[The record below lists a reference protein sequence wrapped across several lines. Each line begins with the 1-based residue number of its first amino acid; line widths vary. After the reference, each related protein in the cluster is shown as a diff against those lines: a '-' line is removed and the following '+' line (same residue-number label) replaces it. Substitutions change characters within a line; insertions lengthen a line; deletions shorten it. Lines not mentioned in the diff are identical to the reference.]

1 MRKFYFLVFALAFFA
16 LASSVQAQIKLNNT
30 VVFVRFADEAITGP
44 DAVFQTNTAAH
55 YDSLFNSTTPGF
67 NSVYNYFRQ
76 ASYRR
81 LDWRSR
87 LIPAPVDG
95 KVMSYRSKMERG
107 YYQEQSSINPT
118 GYPSGNATVMEARRS
133 GLIKEVVKYLDKNLP
148 AGYQVDGNNDGI
160 VDNLT
165 IVLSGTSALG
175 NTHLLWPQRQNYI
188 LGDSIQ
194 GKRVVSFLMVFD
206 ESNGF
211 KLGAENPNMPLNTGV
226 LCHEMSH
233 NLGTYDL
240 YHNAKD
246 GLNPVGVWDLM
257 SNIQPVAQHMTAYTK
272 WRYCHWIDSIPT
284 ISTPGT
290 YRLNPIGG
298 DDSTKIAYK
307 IQPVGRRE
315 YFVIEYRKKEGFD
328 ASLPE
333 SGLIVYRV
341 NPDLT
346 GGNLA
351 YNGTTRLDEQYIFRP
366 GGTTTS
372 DGDLSRAA
380 FSADNGRTAFGG
392 AAAQRP
398 FYSDGTEA
406 NFAIANISAVGEYM
420 TFDLLQS
427 ANRVVLSETAVTL
440 GGAANSGATVKVSS
454 DNVWV
459 TSGVPAWLT
468 LSQNTGNK
476 GDTQVTL
483 AASSANTTS
492 ADRTAVITFT
502 DKDNPSVTATLNVT
516 QSRQTNENV
525 ILFED
530 WENTSNPNGWTV
542 QNSDN
547 RGWDLT
553 RTLQTNRGLY
563 RSYAGTHAAVLI
575 EAWDD
580 AHEEQSLISPVFAQG
595 ATLEFW
601 SRTTAANKNPTSN
614 PQFYNV
620 EVSSDGGSSWTP
632 LFNCLTDYPLDA
644 SGNSQSGKY
653 VKLTIDLSAHLSNN
667 MRVRF
672 HAYDT
677 GGKGLAYFW
686 TIDNLKIT
694 GTTTGI
700 TRVPLTSPA
709 DGKVYT
715 LSGQLVGMSLQ
726 QLPAGIYVVNGKK
739 VVKR

>member
-1 MRKFYFLVFALAFFA
+1 
-16 LASSVQAQIKLNNT
+16 
-30 VVFVRFADEAITGP
+30 
-44 DAVFQTNTAAH
+44 
-55 YDSLFNSTTPGF
+55 
-67 NSVYNYFRQ
+67 
-76 ASYRR
+76 
-81 LDWRSR
+81 
-87 LIPAPVDG
+87 
-95 KVMSYRSKMERG
+95 
-107 YYQEQSSINPT
+107 
-118 GYPSGNATVMEARRS
+118 
-133 GLIKEVVKYLDKNLP
+133 
-148 AGYQVDGNNDGI
+148 
-160 VDNLT
+160 
-165 IVLSGTSALG
+165 
-175 NTHLLWPQRQNYI
+175 
-188 LGDSIQ
+188 
-194 GKRVVSFLMVFD
+194 
-206 ESNGF
+206 
-211 KLGAENPNMPLNTGV
+211 
-226 LCHEMSH
+226 
-233 NLGTYDL
+233 
-240 YHNAKD
+240 
-246 GLNPVGVWDLM
+246 
-257 SNIQPVAQHMTAYTK
+257 
-272 WRYCHWIDSIPT
+272 
-284 ISTPGT
+284 
-290 YRLNPIGG
+290 
-298 DDSTKIAYK
+298 
-307 IQPVGRRE
+307 
-315 YFVIEYRKKEGFD
+315 
-328 ASLPE
+328 
-333 SGLIVYRV
+333 
-341 NPDLT
+341 
-346 GGNLA
+346 
-351 YNGTTRLDEQYIFRP
+351 
-366 GGTTTS
+366 
-372 DGDLSRAA
+372 
-380 FSADNGRTAFGG
+380 
-392 AAAQRP
+392 
-398 FYSDGTEA
+398 
-406 NFAIANISAVGEYM
+406 M

-454 DNVWV
+454 DNAWV

-476 GDTQVTL
+476 GDTQATL

-620 EVSSDGGSSWTP
+620 EVSSDGGSTWTP